1 MTPLEIAG
9 AIGVISGA
17 LTGLVGAGAAL
28 LRVERR
34 GRQLA
39 NGLLG
44 DEHHPGMLRRMDQLD
59 QEVARINAQVHP
71 NSGTSLRDAVDR
83 IERDLAAHQT
93 MPASVAHG

>member
-1 MTPLEIAG
+1 MSPLEIAG
-9 AIGVISGA
+9 AIGVVSGA

-34 GRQLA
+34 GRRLA

-44 DEHHPGMLRRMDQLD
+44 DEHHPGMLIRMDQLD
-59 QEVARINAQVHP
+59 LAVAGITAQVHP
-71 NSGTSLRDAVDR
+71 SSGTSLRDAVDR
-83 IERDLAAHQT
+83 IERDLASHQA